1 MYILHLYSC
10 KFSPAQ
16 NCCKFHNV
24 VKFYLAKVSLIM
36 LKIMATFTTL
46 AKFIL
51 KKVAGLDEIFIQ
63 SAIHVHTVGAMFL
76 LD

>member
-1 MYILHLYSC
+1 M
-10 KFSPAQ
+10 
-16 NCCKFHNV
+16 
-24 VKFYLAKVSLIM
+24 KFYLANVCLIM

-63 SAIHVHTVGAMFL
+63 RKLYAIQIHTCTVGAIFL
-76 LD
+76 LDWTVL